1 MYQLNYQSYAQA
13 AAVPQRALQLMA
25 AGCPQEMAQVF
36 CHILAAQPATIAPLE
51 LSQQLGLSVL
61 QVDRALECPRAG
73 KENRQDHLQ
82 GARPFQRYQ
91 HRNHERQNQ
100 AYAQKRDT
108 ADVTG

>member
-1 MYQLNYQSYAQA
+1 MSEETRTMQTVDTTPA
-13 AAVPQRALQLMA
+13 RAPEDA
-25 AGCPQEMAQVF
+25 
-36 CHILAAQPATIAPLE
+36 
-51 LSQQLGLSVL
+51 
-61 QVDRALECPRAG
+61 PRAG

-91 HRNHERQNQ
+91 HRNYERQNQ

>member
-61 QVDRALECPRAG
+61 QVGIA
-73 KENRQDHLQ
+73 RQDHIEVLLSRFHQGLAQGQ
-82 GARPFQRYQ
+82 GAAMRSLARSL
-91 HRNHERQNQ
+91 
-100 AYAQKRDT
+100 A
-108 ADVTG
+108 